1 MILCDYPHMYPN
13 KCARCGSSKLDRK
26 YVDLQVD
33 LEIHT
38 PDGLQLAV
46 VYLCS
51 HCARQAFTV
60 AFPDGD
66 GLPVAELEHKL
77 ANALQT
83 IELQKELLR
92 LRSEQIS
99 KLEEAYGVLVPS
111 SNSINSIDNEPVA
124 DVEPTPSE
132 DSETGS
138 TESKG
143 RTKRTTESS
152 TGSRSENVPSLA
164 ELLKPKSSNVS
175 S

>member
-1 MILCDYPHMYPN
+1 MILCDFPIMYPN
-13 KCARCGSSKLDRK
+13 KCARCGSSKEDRK

-60 AFPDGD
+60 AFPNGD
-66 GLPVAELEHKL
+66 GLPVAEIESKL
-77 ANALQT
+77 ADAQQT
-83 IELQKELLR
+83 VELQKELLR

-99 KLEEAYGVLVPS
+99 MLEEAYGILVPS
-111 SNSINSIDNEPVA
+111 SNSLGITDSEPVA
-124 DVEPTPSE
+124 DTEPTTKQSDE
-132 DSETGS
+132 RGDSK
-138 TESKG
+138 SKG
-143 RTKRTTESS
+143 RTKGTTKSS
-152 TGSRSENVPSLA
+152 TGTRPENIPSLT
-164 ELLKPKSSNVS
+164 ELLKPKSGSVS